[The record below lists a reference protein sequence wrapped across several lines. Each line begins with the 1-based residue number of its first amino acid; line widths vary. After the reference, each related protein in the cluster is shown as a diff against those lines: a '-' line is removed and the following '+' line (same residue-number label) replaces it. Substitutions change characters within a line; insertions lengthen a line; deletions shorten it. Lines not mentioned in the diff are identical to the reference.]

1 MCGSTSKSVFAVIVA
16 GIFLLGGQWAS
27 AMSMEEACGNASGST
42 AAYSQGRWLPWSPD
56 TLDQEGLDTA
66 LIDTQR
72 KQLTDM
78 AEPFMRLDVLNPPR
92 GVEARPHRVIGA
104 RQSMGEPMAGAE
116 LMIQIFHPTYK
127 QAGTASASIRLSVN
141 ILSPLFYG
149 IGGGEIK
156 DDMGPM
162 FLEPI
167 HVGELGGAPV
177 YWSGR
182 PRDCIVVYKAHKR
195 PLWKP
200 VSQERYLLAL
210 IQLLEHK
217 IEDARS
223 EFMAARRSQ
232 KARSD
237 NSLDMAQQEELIKQI
252 RASNPQAAKKTE
264 QQFAEMRRMKQKKL
278 SELQGGVDSDFDRMG
293 KPLYAE
299 IDKFKAEL
307 NAMTPADR
315 AAQAYLGGI
324 SGSKVTLLSRPDD
337 LGARPLIAPAKDY
350 FSGQPYQSNI
360 QLLMIEF
367 KSSADHSPE
376 TTINARLRKELDW
389 RQFWKFAGKR

>member
-1 MCGSTSKSVFAVIVA
+1 MPKSVIAVILSA
-16 GIFLLGGQWAS
+16 GVLMGVQWAS
-27 AMSMEEACGNASGST
+27 AMSMEEACGSASGSMT
-42 AAYSQGRWLPWSPD
+42 AFSQGRWLPWSSD
-56 TLDQEGLDTA
+56 TLYQEGLDTV
-66 LIDTQR
+66 LIDAQR
-72 KQLTDM
+72 KQLTEM
-78 AEPFMRLDVLNPPR
+78 AEPFMRLDVLNPPP

-127 QAGTASASIRLSVN
+127 QAGTASASITLSAN
-141 ILSPLFYG
+141 KLSPLFYG

-156 DDMGPM
+156 DEMGPM

-200 VSQERYLLAL
+200 VSQERYLLAQ
-210 IQLLEHK
+210 IQLMEHK

-237 NSLDMAQQEELIKQI
+237 NSLDMAQQEEVIKQI
-252 RASNPQAAKKTE
+252 RASNPQAAKKME

-278 SELQGGVDSDFDRMG
+278 SELQSGTDSDFDRMG

-315 AAQAYLGGI
+315 AAQAYLGGT

-337 LGARPLIAPAKDY
+337 SGARPLIAPAKDY
-350 FSGQPYQSNI
+350 FSKQPHQSNI
-360 QLLMIEF
+360 QLMMIEF
-367 KSSADHSPE
+367 RSSANHLPE
-376 TTINARLRKELDW
+376 TTINARIRKELDW
-389 RQFWKFAGKR
+389 RQFWKFMGRQ